1 MVIPCVGVG
10 AAEMKVL
17 RTLGA
22 YLSSAGGVTRGGFAT
37 EPQAA
42 IGRRYHSPHASGRS
56 QRPGREFGSCPT

>member
-42 IGRRYHSPHASGRS
+42 IGHRYHPSYASGRS